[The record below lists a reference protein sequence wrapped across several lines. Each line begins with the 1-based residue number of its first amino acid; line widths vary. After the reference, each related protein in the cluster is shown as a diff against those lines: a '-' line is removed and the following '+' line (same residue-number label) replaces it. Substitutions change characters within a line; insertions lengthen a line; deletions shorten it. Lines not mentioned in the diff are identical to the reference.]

1 MAIGHFYGAIKG
13 SLAQQIAGSKSTF
26 GCCDKLQFHVF
37 WPLFGRV
44 AAGLAKFYEH
54 LKRQIKRY
62 RNHINRQRR
71 KKLPA
76 KLSVKPCQ
84 WMQLNC
90 LRTHNVTLSLH
101 LEKECVFIL

>member
-26 GCCDKLQFHVF
+26 GCLPPPSTKLRQIAVSCFLATF
-37 WPLFGRV
+37 WACV
-44 AAGLAKFYEH
+44 APGLAKFYEH

-71 KKLPA
+71 KKLRQP
-76 KLSVKPCQ
+76 S
-84 WMQLNC
+84 
-90 LRTHNVTLSLH
+90 
-101 LEKECVFIL
+101 